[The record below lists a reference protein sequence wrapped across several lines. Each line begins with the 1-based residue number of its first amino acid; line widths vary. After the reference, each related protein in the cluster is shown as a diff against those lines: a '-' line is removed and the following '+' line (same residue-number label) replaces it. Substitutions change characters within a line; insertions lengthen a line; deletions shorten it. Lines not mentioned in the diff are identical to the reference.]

1 MWVDF
6 DVRGQQ
12 GFLTGESV
20 MDYGLIFDQKWQFK
34 VKTSIDEQVI
44 VMLHFSK
51 SVLIWRKTHWHLDY
65 IFYKFSFLGE
75 LFL

>member
-12 GFLTGESV
+12 GIFTGESV

-34 VKTSIDEQVI
+34 VKTSIDEQV
-44 VMLHFSK
+44 M
-51 SVLIWRKTHWHLDY
+51 
-65 IFYKFSFLGE
+65 
-75 LFL
+75 